1 MRRAVLEAR
10 RQSLRD
16 AARVRRRAL
25 ALADRSSWSGSIQ
38 STALKLVQYRSSRA
52 VALYSPVE
60 NEVDTSAILSDAL
73 KLGKKVFYPKLSLA
87 GMAGF
92 ARIRSAAELV
102 AGRYGILEPAESEAL
117 APADGEGLIVFIPG
131 LLFDRQ
137 GNRLGRGGG
146 WYDRV
151 LNGLGN
157 RGWFVGLAYEFQ
169 LVDALPAEIWDHRVH
184 LILTEKNQIDCGGRR
199 INPSGSVD

>member
-1 MRRAVLEAR
+1 MRRAVLEQG
-10 RQSLRD
+10 RQGLRE
-16 AARVRRRAL
+16 AVLNRRRTL
-25 ALADRSSWSGSIQ
+25 APDDCLSWSGSIQ
-38 STALKLVQYRSSRA
+38 LTALKLVEYRSSRA

-60 NEVDTSAILSDAL
+60 NEVNTSAILGDAL
-73 KLGKKVFYPKLSLA
+73 NLGKKVFYPKLSSA

-92 ARIRSAAELV
+92 ARISSAAELV
-102 AGRYGILEPAESEAL
+102 KGRYGILEPAGSETL
-117 APADGEGLIVFIPG
+117 APADGEGLIVFVPG

-157 RGWFVGLAYEFQ
+157 RGFFVGLAYEFQ
-169 LVDALPAEIWDHRVH
+169 LVDALPAESWDQRVH
-184 LILTEKNQIDCGGRR
+184 LIITEKNQIDCGRA
-199 INPSGSVD
+199 PQ